1 MDDLRQ
7 VATDSGPSASFVYS
21 RIFLT
26 WEQYKGFDI
35 ELVISVVSA
44 LAAIF
49 VIVFIFSGNVWTSLL
64 VLLMMGLV
72 DVNLVALIWYWG
84 LELNFIT
91 MVNLIL
97 AIGLAVDYSAHI
109 AHAYNFSE
117 ADPSCTTNRERRVS
131 KVRGAFTKIGTSV
144 FHGAFST
151 FLAIVTISASSS
163 YVFRAFF
170 KQWFGIIVFGM
181 LHAFFLLPVLLS
193 LFGPLKRSDKPSNEK
208 AAQV

>member
-1 MDDLRQ
+1 MDDLRKI
-7 VATDSGPSASFVYS
+7 ASDYGPDTSFIYS
-21 RIFLT
+21 SIFLT
-26 WEQYKGFDI
+26 WEQYKGFTI
-35 ELVISVVSA
+35 ELLISIVSA

-49 VIVFIFSGNVWTSLL
+49 VVIFIFSGNLCTSIL
-64 VLLMMGLV
+64 VLCMMGLV
-72 DVNLVALIWYWG
+72 DLNLVALIWYWG

-97 AIGLAVDYSAHI
+97 ALGLAVDYSAHI
-109 AHAYNFSE
+109 AHGYNQSK
-117 ADPSCTTNRERRVS
+117 ADSSCTTDHQRRVS
-131 KVRGAFTKIGTSV
+131 KVRKAFAVIGTSV

-170 KQWFGIIVFGM
+170 RQWFGIIVFGM

-193 LFGPLKRSDKPSNEK
+193 IMGPLRSSDK
-208 AAQV
+208 

>member
-1 MDDLRQ
+1 M
-7 VATDSGPSASFVYS
+7 YS

-26 WEQYKGFDI
+26 WEQYKGFSI
-35 ELVISVVSA
+35 ELLISIASA

-64 VLLMMGLV
+64 VLCMMGLV
-72 DVNLVALIWYWG
+72 DLNLVALIWYWG

-91 MVNLIL
+91 MVNLIF

-109 AHAYNFSE
+109 AHAYNFSD
-117 ADPSCTTNRERRVS
+117 ADPSCKNNHERRVS

-151 FLAIVTISASSS
+151 FLAIITISASTS

-170 KQWFGIIVFGM
+170 KQWFGIILFGI

-193 LFGPLKRSDKPSNEK
+193 LIGPLKRADKSSDEK
-208 AAQV
+208 